1 MEVDANGLEVLDA
14 EECIRLLGTRTL
26 GRIGVSIDALPAVLP
41 VNYVMDGDHVVIRT
55 SRGTKLSAA
64 TRHNIVAFEV
74 DDIDPAT
81 GIGWSVMV
89 RGLAREISD
98 PPRLALAQSAELAN
112 WLDPE
117 RSRHVSVSTDLVSG
131 RRVHAMSRDGDRRS
145 ARMSP

>member
-14 EECIRLLGTRTL
+14 EECLRLLGTKTL

-41 VNYVMDGDHVVIRT
+41 VNSVLDGDQVIIRT

-74 DDIDPAT
+74 DDIDPPT

-98 PPRLALAQSAELAN
+98 PP
-112 WLDPE
+112 
-117 RSRHVSVSTDLVSG
+117 DLLPG
-131 RRVHAMSRDGDRRS
+131 GRVHAGARDGGEGGEGGRRS
-145 ARMSP
+145 ARMEP